1 MKLGLPSGETTNK
14 IIKGVAIA
22 GGIFVVY
29 KVLDHFVFSKEDN
42 ITKKEVTD
50 DIKKLEKQGITLSY
64 ALSQYEIWASQILQA
79 LNTVVFMENEEA
91 IIRILGYMKNDA
103 DILQLI
109 KAFGKRELDGGLFM
123 NKGSGTLPEVIAF
136 ALDEDEIKV
145 VNLGFQRRGLK
156 YRF

>member
-1 MKLGLPSGETTNK
+1 MKLALPSGDTTNK
-14 IIKGVAIA
+14 IIRGVAIA

-29 KVLDHFVFSKEDN
+29 KVLDHFVFSREDD
-42 ITKKEVTD
+42 ITKKDVTD
-50 DIKKLEKQGITLSY
+50 DIKILEKKGITLSY
-64 ALSQYEIWASQILQA
+64 TKSQYEVWASQLYQA
-79 LNTVVFMENEEA
+79 VNTNIFSTNQEA

-109 KAFGKRELDGGLFM
+109 KAFGKRTLEGGLFM
-123 NKGSGTLPEVIAF
+123 NKGDGTLPELVGF